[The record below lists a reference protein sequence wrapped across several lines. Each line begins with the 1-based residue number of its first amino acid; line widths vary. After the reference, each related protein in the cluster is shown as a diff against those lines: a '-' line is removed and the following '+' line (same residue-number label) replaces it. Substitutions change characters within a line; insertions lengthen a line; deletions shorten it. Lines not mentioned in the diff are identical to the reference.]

1 MGKIPQGVFGG
12 VSGKIGNLIGAAW
25 KGIAYLRSAPL
36 SVSQPNTAAQ
46 IAQKTKFGNTVEV
59 AVILLA
65 DIIKPLWDRFAS
77 KMSGF
82 NAFVKTNID
91 LFTTVTPNPPA
102 DFEIAHGKMAATTIA
117 SATGSDEHDRI
128 TFAWTDD
135 SGSGY
140 KLSSDLAYV
149 VAYNVD
155 NADWGFSETG
165 ISRSA
170 ESCILYMPN
179 FNNTGDVIHCY
190 LAFKRAD
197 GTIVSMTSYY
207 AETIQS
213 P

>member
-12 VSGKIGNLIGAAW
+12 VSGQIGNLIGAAW
-25 KGIAYLRSAPL
+25 KGIAYLRSKPL

-46 IAQKTKFGNTVEV
+46 IAQKTKFGNTVEI

-82 NAFVKTNID
+82 NAFVKSNID
-91 LFTTVTPNPPA
+91 LFTDVTPNPPA
-102 DFEIAHGKMAATTIA
+102 DFEISHGKMAKNVIDTILTNDA
-117 SATGSDEHDRI
+117 SKRVEFNWVSDGG
-128 TFAWTDD
+128 T
-135 SGSGY
+135 GY
-140 KLSSDLAYV
+140 KLDSDLAYV
-149 VAYNVD
+149 VAYNVN
-155 NADWGFSETG
+155 NAEWGFSETLVV
-165 ISRSA
+165 RDDESA
-170 ESCILYMPN
+170 FLDMPN

-207 AETIQS
+207 AETV
-213 P
+213 